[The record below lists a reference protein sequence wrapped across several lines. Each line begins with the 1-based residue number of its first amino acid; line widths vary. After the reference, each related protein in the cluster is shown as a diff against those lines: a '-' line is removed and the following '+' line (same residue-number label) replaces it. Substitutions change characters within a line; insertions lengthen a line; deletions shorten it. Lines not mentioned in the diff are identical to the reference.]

1 MKGLN
6 KFMGFD
12 WEKFSEGKEYTVT
25 GCSEWTDFNTKQ
37 HLGTKI
43 EVIISKDETDYRMKD
58 GSTTSNLY
66 ERLIFKVEKDV
77 KIPTGVKVT
86 LVNPTVT
93 AYGKNKD
100 GSFSN
105 FLNCLSVKCEDIIT
119 V

>member
-1 MKGLN
+1 MKSLN
-6 KFMGFD
+6 KFMYFD

-66 ERLIFKVEKDV
+66 ERLIFKVK
-77 KIPTGVKVT
+77 KM
-86 LVNPTVT
+86 
-93 AYGKNKD
+93 
-100 GSFSN
+100 
-105 FLNCLSVKCEDIIT
+105 
-119 V
+119 

>member
-25 GCSEWTDFNTKQ
+25 GCSEWMDFITKQ
-37 HLGTKI
+37 HLGTKV
-43 EVIISKDETDYRMKD
+43 EVIISKDETDYRLKD
-58 GSTTSNLY
+58 GSTMSNLY

-77 KIPTGVKVT
+77 KIQTGAKVT

-105 FLNCLSVKCEDIIT
+105 FLNCLSVCYPAN
-119 V
+119 

>member
-1 MKGLN
+1 MRSLS
-6 KFMGFD
+6 KFMYFD

-37 HLGTKI
+37 HLGTKV
-43 EVIISKDETDYRMKD
+43 EAIISMDDTDYRMKD

-77 KIPTGVKVT
+77 KIPVGAKVT
-86 LVNPTVT
+86 LVNPIVT
-93 AYGKNKD
+93 AYGKNLD

-105 FLNCLSVKCEDIIT
+105 FLNCLSIKCEDISI